1 MSIFTE
7 YVLNLTE
14 DHTYEQIRNL
24 HDNKQ
29 THCETNTLL
38 GYQDSVDKTLYPKVV
53 TKSLCI
59 RRLIGTMKLN
69 KISVPGSKNYLNII
83 ATLIKFLQKNTEL
96 KASLRHF

>member
-29 THCETNTLL
+29 THCETNRLL

-59 RRLIGTMKLN
+59 RRLIGIMKLN
-69 KISVPGSKNYLNII
+69 IKYQFLAQKIILNII
-83 ATLIKFLQKNTEL
+83 ATLIKFLQK
-96 KASLRHF
+96 KKY